1 MMEMEQ
7 KPMSQPKL
15 RKRVYT
21 LLALLAV
28 LYTIAGIF
36 LSSTAFVDYFGL
48 GSEYKYDIGT
58 DPKLLVL
65 FVLVTGILS
74 FLLFVF
80 LARRAK

>member
-1 MMEMEQ
+1 MMEQ
-7 KPMSQPKL
+7 KPMNQPKL
-15 RKRVYT
+15 RKRIYMLLG
-21 LLALLAV
+21 LLALL
-28 LYTIAGIF
+28 YTLAGVF

-58 DPKLLVL
+58 DPKLMVL
-65 FVLVTGILS
+65 FVLVTGISS